1 MTNAERFINAFS
13 QIENDLSRRLNS
25 YRYIPYAEMI
35 RRLSRLDPIIR
46 RYGKLLDE
54 FGDLRNAIVHERID
68 GEVIAEPHLKEVER
82 IERLA
87 QLLTQVPGVFPA
99 YERKVDF
106 AFSDE
111 KLSLVISKMRSKK
124 YSKLPIYSRQY
135 EFESLLTTD
144 VIAYFLFDHQN
155 SQEALN
161 LSIAEILKSDVK
173 GRGVHFISKNANL
186 IEVLIQFESYLHQ
199 GKRLHALIITQD
211 GLSTQKPLGII
222 SVSDLPSIYHKTNI
236 NGIK

>member
-1 MTNAERFINAFS
+1 MSNAERFINAFS
-13 QIENDLSRRLNS
+13 QIENELAHRLNAH
-25 YRYIPYAEMI
+25 RYIPYAEMI
-35 RRLSRLDPIIR
+35 RRLVRLDPIVR

-68 GEVIAEPHLKEVER
+68 GEVIAEPHIKEVER

-87 QLLTQVPGVFPA
+87 NLLTQIPGVFPS

-111 KLSLVISKMRSKK
+111 KLSVVLSRMRSKK
-124 YSKLPIYSRQY
+124 YSKLPIYSRKH

-144 VIAYFLFDHQN
+144 AIAYYLFDH
-155 SQEALN
+155 
-161 LSIAEILKSDVK
+161 LSSTEMMNTSISEIIKSDVK
-173 GRGVHFISKNANL
+173 GRGVIFISKRANL
-186 IEVLIQFESYLHQ
+186 IEVLIHFEAYLHQ
-199 GKRLHALIITQD
+199 GKRLNALIITED

-222 SVSDLPSIYHKTNI
+222 SVSDLPNIYHKTNI

>member
-1 MTNAERFINAFS
+1 MSNAERFINAFS
-13 QIENDLSRRLNS
+13 QIENDLSKRLNS
-25 YRYIPYAEMI
+25 NRYVPYAEMI
-35 RRLSRLDPIIR
+35 RRLNRLDPIIR

-87 QLLTQVPGVFPA
+87 QLLTQVPGVLPA

-111 KLSLVISKMRSKK
+111 KLSVVLSRMRSKK

-144 VIAYFLFDHQN
+144 AIAYFLYDHQN
-155 SQEALN
+155 SQEAIN

-186 IEVLIQFESYLHQ
+186 IEVLIQFEAYLHQ